1 MFARNV
7 CFSRSEWQ
15 DPRLMYP
22 FPGAIRRFRMHGAR
36 ILPSRPLFRVEGP
49 EITHGAKMLPALS
62 GLSRRSAGRGPANW
76 PNGLCALRPGP
87 GPPAACAGLYHPARP
102 APSPASRQPAW
113 FRSGLHHASRALDAH
128 RSYPH
133 RPSQSGGMA
142 SRRHPRPPPAP
153 PPAPLLRQPR
163 PTPTPRPSPPLLT
176 LPPSSLLSH
185 SAIRVPRRRKRT
197 ELCSQ
202 LNAGIKMGPPNGD
215 PIK

>member
-102 APSPASRQPAW
+102 APSSASRQPAW

-153 PPAPLLRQPR
+153 PPAPARHLRPCSANRALRPR
-163 PTPTPRPSPPLLT
+163 RVHRRRCSRCRLHRCCRI
-176 LPPSSLLSH
+176 PPSASH
-185 SAIRVPRRRKRT
+185 TAANERNRVANSKR
-197 ELCSQ
+197 
-202 LNAGIKMGPPNGD
+202 A
-215 PIK
+215 

>member
-22 FPGAIRRFRMHGAR
+22 FPGAIRRFRM
-36 ILPSRPLFRVEGP
+36 
-49 EITHGAKMLPALS
+49 HGAKMLPALS